1 MIIPALTD
9 SIRSKAAY
17 TAGSIG
23 NQNLD
28 VQLDSGASC
37 SVICKEYAPSKD
49 VEPSISTKLVNADG
63 SDLAPLG
70 TLVLEVK
77 VGDIKS
83 DHPFI
88 VVDHLSVPV
97 ILGCDFLTK
106 HGVVV
111 DFAHCTFSCS
121 RKPKVNGKLMLSRTN
136 SCMLVIDSD
145 LPQAIPSKTNVP
157 EKDSDLPTDY
167 HPSLESVL
175 QEHRAIFR
183 SQLGC
188 TNVAEH
194 IIETGNAQ
202 PVKVPARP
210 IPFHFKERVHT
221 QLQEMANAGIIQPS
235 NSPWCAPAVYV
246 PKANGEVRIY
256 VDFVQLIKSQRR
268 THIQCQEQMDLSK
281 N

>member
-1 MIIPALTD
+1 MVRPDHLWQPNLPWMVRPDQLWRGTTCGVTGHLARNLLAAGKWPRGCPQASSRGHSRSELNAQHQVIIPALTD

-17 TAGSIG
+17 TVGSVG

-28 VQLDSGASC
+28 VLLDSGASF

-49 VEPSISTKLVNADG
+49 VEPLISMKLVNADG

-70 TLVLEVK
+70 TLVLEGK
-77 VGDIKS
+77 VGDIQS
-83 DHPFI
+83 NHPFI

-111 DFAHCTFSCS
+111 DFAHCTFSCF

-145 LPQAIPSKTNVP
+145 LPQAIPSKANVP
-157 EKDSDLPTDY
+157 EKDADLPTDY

-183 SQLGC
+183 SQL
-188 TNVAEH
+188 
-194 IIETGNAQ
+194 
-202 PVKVPARP
+202 
-210 IPFHFKERVHT
+210 
-221 QLQEMANAGIIQPS
+221 
-235 NSPWCAPAVYV
+235 
-246 PKANGEVRIY
+246 
-256 VDFVQLIKSQRR
+256 
-268 THIQCQEQMDLSK
+268 
-281 N
+281 